1 MDTDTQGA
9 PQDRLLIE
17 GRTED
22 DKKFRPSDWAERI
35 SSLLAS
41 FGADHRLRYS
51 AHVQPCLIQG
61 EQCLIVA
68 RDLETAHPEVFGF
81 IIEFARSN
89 HLRIQIDRRVRQEAV
104 VVERR
109 DTDREYVDLEEQKR
123 AG

>member
-1 MDTDTQGA
+1 MDTDTQDS

-17 GRTED
+17 GHTED

-35 SSLLAS
+35 SATLAN

-81 IIEFARSN
+81 IIDFARSN

-104 VVERR
+104 AVERR
-109 DTDREYVDLEEQKR
+109 DSDWEYAPLEEQKK

>member
-1 MDTDTQGA
+1 MDNDTQDS

-35 SSLLAS
+35 SSMLAN
-41 FGADHRLRYS
+41 FGPDHRLRYS
-51 AHVQPCLIQG
+51 AYAQPCLIQG

-68 RDLETAHPEVFGF
+68 RDLETAYPEVFEF
-81 IIEFARSN
+81 IIDFARSN
-89 HLRIQIDRRVRQEAV
+89 HLRIQIDRRVRREAV
-104 VVERR
+104 AVERR
-109 DTDREYVDLEEQKR
+109 DSDQVYAPLEAQKK